1 MKNARYGKNSAA
13 LRILTPAQHEPSRLF
28 VLAGL
33 SFLQNLN
40 SMNTVADTIE
50 TDERGLLLTCPHCSK
65 RNRMAYERLGQT
77 FRCGQCHTELPPT
90 AEPVE
95 INSETAFNGLIGR
108 SPWPVLVDFW
118 ASWCGPC
125 KMLAPELIKIAGEG
139 AGRWLISKVST
150 EELPALAQ
158 RFRISSIPTLALF
171 KSGREVARQGGAMPA
186 AAIRQFIQ
194 QAG

>member
-1 MKNARYGKNSAA
+1 
-13 LRILTPAQHEPSRLF
+13 
-28 VLAGL
+28 
-33 SFLQNLN
+33 
-40 SMNTVADTIE
+40 MNTVADTIE
-50 TDERGLLLTCPHCSK
+50 ADERGLFLTCPHCSK
-65 RNRMAYERLGQT
+65 RNRMTSERLGQT
-77 FRCGQCHTELPPT
+77 FRCGQCHTELPPP

-95 INSETAFNGLIGR
+95 VNSEPAFKGLIGR

-125 KMLAPELIKIAGEG
+125 KILAPELVKIAGEG
-139 AGRWLISKVST
+139 AGRWLIAKVST

-158 RFRISSIPTLALF
+158 RFRISSIPTLTLF
-171 KSGREVARQGGAMPA
+171 KAGREVARQAGAMPA